1 MNKTLSLLVLAI
13 AFVGF
18 HVQAKTSIE
27 DPAINN
33 EIVEQRLHLKEN
45 IMGKG
50 YGPQSPRN
58 IDSVLGK
65 NKRSFGAAPAYSE
78 MNLCNIHF
86 HENAEH
92 AGGQFTKYAGPG
104 DGHGHHTGYV
114 YSGELS
120 KSESKPVKEE
130 ICPSVHGSLQSG
142 ETIEVHYVY
151 TTALVKPGPTLGAC
165 FSDAIRN
172 PQIRVEAEVYVL
184 VNDSDALDFVELN
197 KVSEKNGFYQ
207 ALNIPDN
214 TGEPIVYNGSTTGPD
229 YNETGSPYEVTWSV
243 HPNIAKVD
251 IKTVGEWC
259 KGNVF
264 NEDHAH
270 GVRNLVIEPD
280 FLAPIK

>member
-1 MNKTLSLLVLAI
+1 MSKALSLLVLAI
-13 AFVGF
+13 AFVGS

-27 DPAINN
+27 DPASKIL
-33 EIVEQRLHLKEN
+33 EQRLHLKEN
-45 IMGKG
+45 IKGKG

-58 IDSVLGK
+58 IDLVIGK
-65 NKRSFGAAPAYSE
+65 NKRSFGTAPAFSE

-114 YSGELS
+114 YSGKLS
-120 KSESKPVKEE
+120 DSESEPVKEH
-130 ICPSVHGSLQSG
+130 ICPSIHGSLQSG

-259 KGNVF
+259 KSNVF

-270 GVRNLVIEPD
+270 GVRNLIIEPD